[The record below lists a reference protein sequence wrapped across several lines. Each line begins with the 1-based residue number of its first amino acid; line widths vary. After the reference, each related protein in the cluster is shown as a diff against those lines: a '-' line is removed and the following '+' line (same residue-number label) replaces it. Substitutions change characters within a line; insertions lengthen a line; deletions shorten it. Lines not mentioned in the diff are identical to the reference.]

1 MIPTAILL
9 GMVAGPSP
17 LRWWAVPL
25 IGVIWSLMLALW
37 GDPAMTSLQVWLGG
51 FALGALNAALGVL
64 VSSRAVR
71 LLRTPFRSVNSDY
84 LEAK

>member
-25 IGVIWSLMLALW
+25 IGVIWSLMLASW
-37 GDPAMTSLQVWLGG
+37 GEPAITSVQVWLGG

-64 VSSRAVR
+64 ISGRAVH
-71 LLRTPFRSVNSDY
+71 LLRTPLRRVNSY